1 MDPTLQTSSNDQ
13 LPKSSSNQELNQ
25 LPREKFWE
33 VIDIYRWEEFWCSST
48 EIERISAFQSH
59 FQADDNDVII
69 ASSLKTGT
77 TWLKAVCVSIIH
89 GDSDDEDL
97 LIKGVPHAYAPNLE
111 NQIYQDSLHPDL
123 SSAALGMPSPRLF
136 HTHVPYNSLPH
147 SIKKA
152 NCKIVYITRNPKD
165 TLVSLWYFFNK
176 IFRPRQDP
184 LPFDTAFH
192 SFCNGVHP
200 YGPFFDHVLSYWTES
215 LKMPHKILFLKYE
228 DLKSN
233 PIEEAKKLAS
243 FLGKP
248 FHEDEDV
255 QKVMQRCSLDRLKN
269 LAVTK
274 NGMTSK
280 VPNSFFYRLGTVGDW
295 KNYLTPEMS
304 ERLDHITRMKLQSSG
319 LDLQN

>member
-123 SSAALGMPSPRLF
+123 SSAAL
-136 HTHVPYNSLPH
+136 
-147 SIKKA
+147 
-152 NCKIVYITRNPKD
+152 
-165 TLVSLWYFFNK
+165 
-176 IFRPRQDP
+176 
-184 LPFDTAFH
+184 
-192 SFCNGVHP
+192 
-200 YGPFFDHVLSYWTES
+200 ES